1 MDPLCNLEDPI
12 DDMMENDSGSV
23 DVVEVVERE
32 ENEREELPI
41 THLGS
46 EVVKGVAKKTE
57 EGTLPL
63 PPLIIPFL
71 SFMWRIEILFNLRY
85 TEMLS
90 LALQGF
96 PSWNPNL
103 GLRILFQW
111 RQMRTWLTQAYNVPF
126 ERIEKVVSGEDAAP
140 NHRKEESP
148 SVTDDPTSEQPDCGL
163 KSHLGTDR
171 HESKGITEVARITH
185 LEHRASWIGC
195 CGLLDVISGAN
206 R

>member
-12 DDMMENDSGSV
+12 DDMMENGSGSV

-46 EVVKGVAKKTE
+46 EVVEGVAKKTE
-57 EGTLPL
+57 ESMGIPGDT
-63 PPLIIPFL
+63 PPTSSDHPFL
-71 SFMWRIEILFNLRY
+71 SVMWRIEILFNLRY

-111 RQMRTWLTQAYNVPF
+111 RQMRTWLTQVYNVPV
-126 ERIEKVVSGEDAAP
+126 ESIEKVVSGEDAAP
-140 NHRKEESP
+140 NDRKEESP
-148 SVTDDPTSEQPDCGL
+148 SVTDDPAANSLTTGSRAILVP
-163 KSHLGTDR
+163 TVTR
-171 HESKGITEVARITH
+171 VARITH